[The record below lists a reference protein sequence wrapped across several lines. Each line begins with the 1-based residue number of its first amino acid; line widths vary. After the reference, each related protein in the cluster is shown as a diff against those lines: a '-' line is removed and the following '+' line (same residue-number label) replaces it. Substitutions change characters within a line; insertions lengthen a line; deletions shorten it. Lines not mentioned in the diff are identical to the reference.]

1 LSRPGIHISM
11 LFVLLAVT
19 AGMRPL
25 MAQQSN
31 TFYLMHDVPQSNLL
45 NPAVQLKCKYYIG
58 IPALAS
64 WYFSYSNTAFTYNDL
79 AGTSSWNI
87 EGVFDQMHR
96 VDLYSVEA
104 VIHPISLGYRRKT
117 LYFTFNIAERLHGY
131 QTVPGD
137 LAEMAVHGNGPFVG
151 ETARF
156 NAFKTGGHHIREYSL
171 GISKV
176 VSPYLTAGIRAKL
189 IFGKANLYTSTSKVG
204 VTTQEDNFGLLL
216 EGDYTLNASFPA
228 TITEDPAGKIDGIVL
243 DQIDPAAYLLNRG
256 NPGFALDLGLIYR
269 YNERIT
275 ISASLLDL
283 GLTRWKTDL
292 NNVHGEG
299 SFAYEGTD
307 TATELVSAAFFSDM
321 RDSLINAFNVTST
334 QERYTYYLPTQ
345 LFLGGT
351 YRFREKISFG
361 VVNRNVR
368 FNSKIHSSLTLS
380 AHADIAERILA
391 TVSWS
396 YLNNSLKNIGLGI
409 AFHGKG
415 IQFHAVTDN
424 LLGFFYPF
432 DSRTLNLR
440 IGCNLMLGC
449 PRNRQEKLQEEAY
462 SNLPAGGYCPY
473 PEKPEKI
480 RRKRINAARK
490 LSRRLY

>member
-1 LSRPGIHISM
+1 
-11 LFVLLAVT
+11 
-19 AGMRPL
+19 
-25 MAQQSN
+25 
-31 TFYLMHDVPQSNLL
+31 
-45 NPAVQLKCKYYIG
+45 
-58 IPALAS
+58 
-64 WYFSYSNTAFTYNDL
+64 
-79 AGTSSWNI
+79 
-87 EGVFDQMHR
+87 
-96 VDLYSVEA
+96 
-104 VIHPISLGYRRKT
+104 
-117 LYFTFNIAERLHGY
+117 
-131 QTVPGD
+131 
-137 LAEMAVHGNGPFVG
+137 
-151 ETARF
+151 
-156 NAFKTGGHHIREYSL
+156 
-171 GISKV
+171 
-176 VSPYLTAGIRAKL
+176 
-189 IFGKANLYTSTSKVG
+189 
-204 VTTQEDNFGLLL
+204 
-216 EGDYTLNASFPA
+216 
-228 TITEDPAGKIDGIVL
+228 
-243 DQIDPAAYLLNRG
+243 
-256 NPGFALDLGLIYR
+256 
-269 YNERIT
+269 
-275 ISASLLDL
+275 
-283 GLTRWKTDL
+283 LTRWKTDL

-396 YLNNSLKNIGLGI
+396 YLNNSLRNIGLGI